1 MFNLFSLGWG
11 DNLFKINHQ
20 NGIIDPYDVIQ
31 RFDLNIC
38 QVAMIVSPTSG
49 EKFFIYG
56 DYVEKAIE
64 RRDAYV
70 LYHNSLRLPE
80 RVRKYE
86 ERGFRVDSY
95 WETEWE
101 EWFETQ
107 PESKEDS
114 SYWDDESDDD
124 EDRVRT
130 HPLLDAARARWRYE
144 EEPRRAA
151 LELAARQRR
160 EAQIKRR
167 MAAYRAMEERREE
180 RRRARE
186 D

>member
-1 MFNLFSLGWG
+1 MPE
-11 DNLFKINHQ
+11 DRHRDQ
-20 NGIIDPYDVIQ
+20 HADV
-31 RFDLNIC
+31 
-38 QVAMIVSPTSG
+38 
-49 EKFFIYG
+49 
-56 DYVEKAIE
+56 
-64 RRDAYV
+64 YV

-114 SYWDDESDDD
+114 SYWDDESEDD

-130 HPLLDAARARWRYE
+130 HPLLDAARARW
-144 EEPRRAA
+144 
-151 LELAARQRR
+151 
-160 EAQIKRR
+160 
-167 MAAYRAMEERREE
+167 
-180 RRRARE
+180 ARE
-186 D
+186 DAAPKPRRRVAVPKRKGRKSLEGL

>member
-1 MFNLFSLGWG
+1 MCYVPGTG
-11 DNLFKINHQ
+11 RI
-20 NGIIDPYDVIQ
+20 YVDVH
-31 RFDLNIC
+31 
-38 QVAMIVSPTSG
+38 
-49 EKFFIYG
+49 
-56 DYVEKAIE
+56 YV
-64 RRDAYV
+64 
-70 LYHNSLRLPE
+70 NSLRLPD
-80 RVRKYE
+80 RVQKYK
-86 ERGFRVDSY
+86 ERGFYFWND
-95 WETEWE
+95 WE
-101 EWFETQ
+101 EEWDEWFQTQ
-107 PESKEDS
+107 PESKDDS
-114 SYWDDESDDD
+114 SYWDDESDHD

-186 D
+186 DQSRADPWSPGGSLADP

>member
-1 MFNLFSLGWG
+1 
-11 DNLFKINHQ
+11 
-20 NGIIDPYDVIQ
+20 
-31 RFDLNIC
+31 
-38 QVAMIVSPTSG
+38 MIVDPVTG
-49 EKFFIYG
+49 EKIFIYG
-56 DYVEKAIE
+56 EYVEKAVE

-95 WETEWE
+95 WETEWN

-130 HPLLDAARARWRYE
+130 HPLLDAARARWAHE
-144 EEPRRAA
+144 EDAPRRAEA
-151 LELAARQRR
+151 FIGSLNDILAGLGPPPTSPTPS
-160 EAQIKRR
+160 
-167 MAAYRAMEERREE
+167 RATT
-180 RRRARE
+180 ASYHPASP
-186 D
+186 